1 MFVEHA
7 PCDVKVWNWE
17 GSIFNGIQSC
27 SAIAPLIWPT
37 LLPWWNL
44 NVRGPQP
51 KTRYCGHV
59 NSRLTHSMSQWNQ
72 TVEVSYHKWG
82 RSIEWEGT
90 MDTNGILWCGP
101 LMMIM
106 QCIDTLLFYG
116 LAFTMADLPGF
127 IVPLIGLVGCSL
139 LLVSSPQVHGAAG
152 LPAFGPAAKRE
163 EGGLS
168 HRGIGCPG
176 R

>member
-1 MFVEHA
+1 
-7 PCDVKVWNWE
+7 
-17 GSIFNGIQSC
+17 
-27 SAIAPLIWPT
+27 
-37 LLPWWNL
+37 
-44 NVRGPQP
+44 
-51 KTRYCGHV
+51 
-59 NSRLTHSMSQWNQ
+59 
-72 TVEVSYHKWG
+72 
-82 RSIEWEGT
+82 

-106 QCIDTLLFYG
+106 QCIDTLPFYG

-152 LPAFGPAAKRE
+152 LPAFGLAAKRE